1 METAAPTVVLS
12 AAEQQLLAEAAA
24 YLESPGLFI
33 RLADMLGKP
42 AEALMTFLPDRAQK
56 MISQT
61 SMDALRLGLD
71 WAIRSLPEQED
82 AIRRHADQQGS
93 SLRRWWRRN
102 RHTALAGLT
111 GVGGGMFGVAAA
123 AVEIPAT
130 TVVMLRSIAGIAME
144 NGADLNDP
152 ATRLECLAV
161 FSFGSKPLEDMD
173 SAYLTARV
181 GLAMALH
188 QAQAYLATHTSREV
202 AEALAKG
209 TAPMLVRFLS
219 RVAQRFEFIVTE
231 QLAARLVPVV
241 GALSG
246 GAINAAFTD
255 HFNRVARY
263 HFAIVAIERRH
274 GREPVQAAYRAALEA
289 RRDKEKDSLER
300 AMARS

>member
-1 METAAPTVVLS
+1 MNDANPSTTLS
-12 AAEQQLLAEAAA
+12 AADQQLLADAAA

-56 MISQT
+56 LVSQT

-71 WAIRSLPEQED
+71 WAIRTLP
-82 AIRRHADQQGS
+82 DQDEALAQYAEKQS
-93 SLRRWWRRN
+93 SPLGRWWRRN

-111 GVGGGMFGVAAA
+111 GVSGGLFGIAAA

-130 TVVMLRSIAGIAME
+130 TVVMLRSIAGIAIE
-144 NGADLNDP
+144 HGANLDDP

-188 QAQAYLATHTSREV
+188 QAQAYLASHTSREV

-209 TAPMLVRFLS
+209 TAPLLVRFLS
-219 RVAQRFEFIVTE
+219 RVAQRFEFVVTE

-263 HFAIVAIERRH
+263 HFAIVALERRH
-274 GREPVQAAYRAALEA
+274 GRELVQAAYRAALDA
-289 RRDKEKDSLER
+289 RKDKERATLEQVMSR
-300 AMARS
+300 G

>member
-1 METAAPTVVLS
+1 MIESHQPATLAS
-12 AAEQQLLAEAAA
+12 ADQQLLADAAA

-56 MISQT
+56 LVSQT

-71 WAIRSLPEQED
+71 WAIRTLP
-82 AIRRHADQQGS
+82 DQDEALARYAEKQS
-93 SLRRWWRRN
+93 SPLGRWWRRH

-111 GVGGGMFGVAAA
+111 GVSGGLFGIAAA

-130 TVVMLRSIAGIAME
+130 TVVMLRSIAGIAIE
-144 NGADLNDP
+144 HGADLDDP

-188 QAQAYLATHTSREV
+188 QAQAYLASHTSREV

-209 TAPMLVRFLS
+209 TAPLLVRFLS
-219 RVAQRFEFIVTE
+219 RVAQRFEFVVTE

-263 HFAIVAIERRH
+263 HFAIVALERRH
-274 GREPVQAAYRAALEA
+274 GRELVQAAYRAALDA
-289 RRDKEKDSLER
+289 RRDKERATLEQVMSR
-300 AMARS
+300 G

>member
-1 METAAPTVVLS
+1 MMDACQPTTLS
-12 AAEQQLLAEAAA
+12 AAEQQFLAEAAA

-56 MISQT
+56 LVSQT

-71 WAIRSLPEQED
+71 WAIRTLPEQDE
-82 AIRRHADQQGS
+82 ALARYAEQQVS
-93 SLRRWWRRN
+93 PLRRWWRRN

-111 GVGGGMFGVAAA
+111 GVGGGLFGVAAA

-130 TVVMLRSIAGIAME
+130 TVVMLRSIAGIAIE
-144 NGADLNDP
+144 NGANLEDP

-161 FSFGSKPLEDMD
+161 FSFGSKQLEDMD
-173 SAYLTARV
+173 SAYLTARL

-209 TAPMLVRFLS
+209 TAPMLVRFLA

-255 HFNRVARY
+255 HFNRVARF
-263 HFAIVAIERRH
+263 HFAIVALERRH
-274 GREPVQAAYRAALEA
+274 GRELVQAAYRAALDA
-289 RRDKEKDSLER
+289 RCDKDKATLER